1 MTDMKEQI
9 LQLVSSEYPWG
20 DRFCFLPQV
29 DSTNDYLKKR
39 AAEGAPHGTTALSDY
54 QTGGHG
60 RRGRSFL
67 SPPGVGLYLSI
78 LLRPACPPTQ
88 LMHLTCA
95 AGVAMCNAI
104 EEGVG
109 FRPGI
114 KWTNDIVYGRRKLGG
129 ILTELRLN
137 AKGLVDYA
145 IVGIG
150 INCCQRL
157 QDFPPEIREVAGSL
171 SMVTG
176 QEIDRFRVAAAEL
189 DALYDMSIRL
199 LTEQDDLISQYRKDC
214 ITIGQDISLVRGE
227 EVRHG
232 KALDVDGEGALV
244 VLFPDGHTEAIN
256 SGEVSVRGMYG
267 YV

>member
-1 MTDMKEQI
+1 MKERI
-9 LQLVSSEYPWG
+9 LQLVSPEYPWK
-20 DRFCFLPQV
+20 DRFIFLPET
-29 DSTNDYLKKR
+29 DSTNDCLKKL
-39 AAEGAPHGTTALSDY
+39 AADGAPHGTVVLSDH
-54 QTGGHG
+54 QTVGHG

-78 LLRPACPPTQ
+78 LLRPACPPTR

-95 AGVAMCNAI
+95 AGVAMCDAV
-104 EEGVG
+104 EKSVG

-114 KWTNDIVYGRRKLGG
+114 KWTNDLVSGRRKLGG

-137 AKGLVDYA
+137 SQGLVDYA

-150 INCCQRL
+150 INCCQSP
-157 QDFPPEIREVAGSL
+157 QDFPPEIREIAGSL

-176 QEIDRFRVAAAEL
+176 HTVDRFRVAAAEL
-189 DALYDMSIRL
+189 DALYAMSQGL
-199 LTEQDDLISQYRKDC
+199 LTQQEAMLEQYRKDC
-214 ITIGQDISLVRGE
+214 ITIGQEISLVRGE

-232 KALDVDGEGALV
+232 KALDVDDEGALV

-267 YV
+267 YI

>member
-1 MTDMKEQI
+1 MKERI
-9 LQLVSSEYPWG
+9 LRLVSPEYPWK
-20 DRFCFLPQV
+20 DRFIFLPET
-29 DSTNDYLKKR
+29 DSTNDCLKKL
-39 AAEGAPHGTTALSDY
+39 AADGAPHGTVVLSDH
-54 QTGGHG
+54 QTVGHG

-78 LLRPACPPTQ
+78 LLRPACPPTR

-95 AGVAMCNAI
+95 AGVAVCDAV
-104 EEGVG
+104 EKSVG

-114 KWTNDIVYGRRKLGG
+114 KWTNDLVFSKRKLGG

-137 AKGLVDYA
+137 SQGLVDYA

-150 INCCQRL
+150 INCCQGP
-157 QDFPPEIREVAGSL
+157 QDFPPEIREIAGSL

-176 QEIDRFRVAAAEL
+176 QTVDRFRVAAAEL
-189 DALYDMSIRL
+189 DALYAMSQGL
-199 LTEQDDLISQYRKDC
+199 LTRQEAMLAQYRKDC
-214 ITIGQDISLVRGE
+214 ITLGQEISLVRGE

-244 VLFPDGHTEAIN
+244 VLFPDGHTEAVN
-256 SGEVSVRGMYG
+256 SGEVSIRGMYG

>member
-1 MTDMKEQI
+1 MKDQI
-9 LQLVSSEYPWG
+9 LQYLSPDYPW
-20 DRFCFLPQV
+20 REQIHYYAEV
-29 DSTNDYLKKR
+29 DSTNDRLKAM
-39 AAEGAPHGTTALSDY
+39 AADGAPHGTAVITDH

-67 SPPGVGLYLSI
+67 SPPGVGIYLSI
-78 LLRPACPPTQ
+78 LLRPNCSPAQ

-95 AGVAMCNAI
+95 AGVAMCNAV
-104 EEGVG
+104 ERAAG

-114 KWTNDIVYGRRKLGG
+114 KWTNDLVSGSRKLGG
-129 ILTELRLN
+129 ILTELRLDSQ
-137 AKGLVDYA
+137 GLVAYA

-150 INCCQRL
+150 INCCQREE
-157 QDFPPEIREVAGSL
+157 DFPQDIRSVAGSL

-176 QEIDRFRVAAAEL
+176 LPVDRSKLAAAEL
-189 DALYDMSIRL
+189 EALFSMSTAL
-199 LTEQDDLISQYRKDC
+199 FTEKNALMEQYRHDC

-232 KALDVDGEGALV
+232 KAMNVDGDGALLV
-244 VLFPDGHTEAIN
+244 CFPDGHTETIN
-256 SGEVSVRGMYG
+256 SGEVSIRGMYG

>member
-1 MTDMKEQI
+1 MKEQI
-9 LQLVSSEYPWG
+9 LQLVSPEYPWK
-20 DRFCFLPQV
+20 DRFIFLPET
-29 DSTNDYLKKR
+29 DSTNDCLKKL
-39 AAEGAPHGTTALSDY
+39 AADGAPHGTVVLSDH
-54 QTGGHG
+54 QTVGHG

-78 LLRPACPPTQ
+78 LLRPACPPTR

-95 AGVAMCNAI
+95 AGVAMCDAV
-104 EEGVG
+104 EKSVG

-114 KWTNDIVYGRRKLGG
+114 KWTNDLVSGRRKLGG

-137 AKGLVDYA
+137 PKGLVDYA

-150 INCCQRL
+150 INCCQSY
-157 QDFPPEIREVAGSL
+157 QDFPPEIREIAGSL

-176 QEIDRFRVAAAEL
+176 HTVDRFRVAAAEL
-189 DALYDMSIRL
+189 DALYAMSQGL
-199 LTEQDDLISQYRKDC
+199 LTRQEAMLEQYRKDC
-214 ITIGQDISLVRGE
+214 ITIGQEISLVRGE

-244 VLFPDGHTEAIN
+244 VLFPDGHTEAVN

>member
-1 MTDMKEQI
+1 MKEQI

-78 LLRPACPPTQ
+78 LLRPECPPTQ

-104 EEGVG
+104 EESVG

-157 QDFPPEIREVAGSL
+157 QDFPPEIREMAGSL

-189 DALYDMSIRL
+189 DALYDMSVRL

-232 KALDVDGEGALV
+232 KALDVDDAGALV

>member
-1 MTDMKEQI
+1 MKEQI

-29 DSTNDYLKKR
+29 DSTNDYLKNR
-39 AAEGAPHGTTALSDY
+39 AAEGAPYGTAALSDY

-78 LLRPACPPTQ
+78 LLRPECPPTQ

-104 EEGVG
+104 EESVG

-157 QDFPPEIREVAGSL
+157 QDFPPEIREMAGSL

-189 DALYDMSIRL
+189 DALYDMSVRL
-199 LTEQDDLISQYRKDC
+199 LTEQDALISQYRKDC

-232 KALDVDGEGALV
+232 KALDVDDAGALV

>member
-1 MTDMKEQI
+1 MKEQI

-157 QDFPPEIREVAGSL
+157 QDVPPEIREVAGSL

-232 KALDVDGEGALV
+232 KALDVDDAGALV

>member
-1 MTDMKEQI
+1 MKEQI

-157 QDFPPEIREVAGSL
+157 QDFPPEIREMAGSL

-199 LTEQDDLISQYRKDC
+199 LTEQDALISQYRKDC

-232 KALDVDGEGALV
+232 KALDVDDAGALV